1 MPTVPILKNPKLQII
16 IVITEVAMLVAAKYL
31 VSPRFPIK
39 PVSTIPTK
47 GMARFEKKTGMDS
60 KIIFFFENFPEYLV
74 KFIFILLNNLINLYT
89 TGNLMLEQFLIT
101 FQILVIDVVMAADN
115 AIIIGLIAAKFAPDN
130 RKKIIAL
137 GVGAAFVFR
146 IFFATGA
153 NYIFEFAWI
162 KILGGILLVWVINN
176 LRQDFFGQNKVRS
189 PQLKSKET
197 KSFSTGVYQVLIADL
212 TLSFDNVLA
221 VVAASKGNFHIMV
234 IGLLLSVFLIATL
247 ASFFADF
254 IKKHQWLGYLG
265 LVTILIIAIQLIIG
279 GLVSLEVLSIN
290 ENYKFLFSI

>member
-1 MPTVPILKNPKLQII
+1 
-16 IVITEVAMLVAAKYL
+16 
-31 VSPRFPIK
+31 
-39 PVSTIPTK
+39 
-47 GMARFEKKTGMDS
+47 
-60 KIIFFFENFPEYLV
+60 
-74 KFIFILLNNLINLYT
+74 
-89 TGNLMLEQFLIT
+89 MLEQLFIT
-101 FQILVIDVVMAADN
+101 TQILIIDVVMAADN
-115 AIIIGLIAAKFAPDN
+115 AIIIGLIAANFAPDN
-130 RKKIIAL
+130 RKKIIAW
-137 GVGAAFVFR
+137 GVAAAFIFR

-153 NYIFEFAWI
+153 NYIFEFSWV
-162 KILGGILLVWVINN
+162 KILGGILLIWVINN
-176 LRQDFFGQNKVRS
+176 LRQDFFGQNKIRS

-197 KSFSTGVYQVLIADL
+197 KSFATGVYQVLIADL

-279 GLVSLEVLSIN
+279 GLVNLEVLSIN
-290 ENYKFLFSI
+290 EKFKFLFSI

>member
-1 MPTVPILKNPKLQII
+1 
-16 IVITEVAMLVAAKYL
+16 
-31 VSPRFPIK
+31 
-39 PVSTIPTK
+39 
-47 GMARFEKKTGMDS
+47 
-60 KIIFFFENFPEYLV
+60 
-74 KFIFILLNNLINLYT
+74 
-89 TGNLMLEQFLIT
+89 MLEQFLIT

-115 AIIIGLIAAKFAPDN
+115 AIIIGLIAANFAPDN

-153 NYIFEFAWI
+153 NYIFEFAWV
-162 KILGGILLVWVINN
+162 KILGGILLIWVINN
-176 LRQDFFGQNKVRS
+176 LRQDFFGKNKVRS
-189 PQLKSKET
+189 PQLKSKEI

-279 GLVSLEVLSIN
+279 GLVNLEVLTIN

>member
-1 MPTVPILKNPKLQII
+1 
-16 IVITEVAMLVAAKYL
+16 
-31 VSPRFPIK
+31 
-39 PVSTIPTK
+39 
-47 GMARFEKKTGMDS
+47 
-60 KIIFFFENFPEYLV
+60 
-74 KFIFILLNNLINLYT
+74 
-89 TGNLMLEQFLIT
+89 MLEQFLIT
-101 FQILVIDVVMAADN
+101 FQILIIDVVMAADN
-115 AIIIGLIAAKFAPDN
+115 AIIIGIIAANYAPDN

-153 NYIFEFAWI
+153 NYIFEFAWV

-176 LRQDFFGQNKVRS
+176 LRQDFFGKNKVRS
-189 PQLKSKET
+189 PQLKSKEI

-279 GLVSLEVLSIN
+279 GLANLEVLTIN

>member
-1 MPTVPILKNPKLQII
+1 
-16 IVITEVAMLVAAKYL
+16 
-31 VSPRFPIK
+31 
-39 PVSTIPTK
+39 
-47 GMARFEKKTGMDS
+47 
-60 KIIFFFENFPEYLV
+60 
-74 KFIFILLNNLINLYT
+74 
-89 TGNLMLEQFLIT
+89 MLEQFFIT
-101 FQILVIDVVMAADN
+101 FQIVIIDVVMAADN
-115 AIIIGLIAAKFAPDN
+115 AIIIGIIAANYAPDN

-153 NYIFEFAWI
+153 NYIFEFAWV

-176 LRQDFFGQNKVRS
+176 LRQDFFGTNKVRS
-189 PQLKSKET
+189 PQLKSKEI
-197 KSFSTGVYQVLIADL
+197 KSFSTGVYQVLVADL

-279 GLVSLEVLSIN
+279 GLVNLEVLSIN